1 MNKLSFVLYESV
13 HKQTEI
19 LERKLGKETAYDF
32 INAVINF
39 GLYGE
44 LPDEDS
50 DVWLYGFE
58 QTITSISAAKDR
70 YEAAIENGKKGG
82 RPKKIDEEEAI
93 KLKGQGLKNR
103 EIAEKLGCSES
114 SIEKI
119 NAKTRKNQKNL
130 NDNVNVNV
138 NDNVNVNENKNENKK
153 QLNFP
158 SENSLALEDSK
169 MSNVKYI
176 YSKPIEE
183 EDAAAARI
191 QKQINNTNREQWLEQ
206 LYYGVDFEELAN
218 AKTFEERKKA
228 LGF

>member
-19 LERKLGKETAYDF
+19 LERKLGKETAYDLM
-32 INAVINF
+32 NAVINF

-82 RPKKIDEEEAI
+82 RPKKIDEEEVI
-93 KLKGQGLKNR
+93 KFKGQGLKNR

-130 NDNVNVNV
+130 NDNVNVN
-138 NDNVNVNENKNENKK
+138 ENKNENKK
-153 QLNFP
+153 EKEKQLIFP
-158 SENSLALEDSK
+158 SEKSAALEDSG
-169 MSNVKYI
+169 VKYI
-176 YSKPIEE
+176 IDENGKLVQ
-183 EDAAAARI
+183 D
-191 QKQINNTNREQWLEQ
+191 
-206 LYYGVDFEELAN
+206 
-218 AKTFEERKKA
+218 